1 MICWGEVL
9 IVFVKMGAKAANI
22 LRFFLVKWPEI
33 NRLSEFLCC
42 NMEIVKQSI

>member
-22 LRFFLVKWPEI
+22 LGFFLPGKMAG
-33 NRLSEFLCC
+33 N
-42 NMEIVKQSI
+42 